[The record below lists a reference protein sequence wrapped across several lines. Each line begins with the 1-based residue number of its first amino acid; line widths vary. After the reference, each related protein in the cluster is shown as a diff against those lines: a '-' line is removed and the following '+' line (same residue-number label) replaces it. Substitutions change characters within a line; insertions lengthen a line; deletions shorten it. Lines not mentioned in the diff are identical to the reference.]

1 MSAALVRRGLELL
14 SADISEGPDGKKKT
28 KQKVMKDGVSK
39 RSSKAPPLGPH
50 RATVK
55 GRRMRSAL
63 EEASRGQQK
72 EHTAVTLQ
80 YFLHS
85 GSSGSGDQ
93 TAKILKQ
100 NSGRQSKN
108 HVGDS
113 TQRPQKPQS
122 VFTEE
127 EFQQFQREYFG
138 RTVEEQ

>member
-14 SADISEGPDGKKKT
+14 SADISECLC
-28 KQKVMKDGVSK
+28 VSSLCLLTVSPHCV
-39 RSSKAPPLGPH
+39 SSLCLLTVSPH
-50 RATVK
+50 CVSSLCLLSHLCLFTV
-55 GRRMRSAL
+55 SPCC
-63 EEASRGQQK
+63 
-72 EHTAVTLQ
+72 V
-80 YFLHS
+80 
-85 GSSGSGDQ
+85 SSLF
-93 TAKILKQ
+93 TILKQ

-138 RTVEEQ
+138 RTLCGTI

>member
-14 SADISEGPDGKKKT
+14 SADVSDGPDGKKKKT
-28 KQKVMKDGVSK
+28 KQKASGSK
-39 RSSKAPPLGPH
+39 RSSRVPPPGHH
-50 RATVK
+50 RGSAK
-55 GRRMRSAL
+55 GRKMRSAL

-85 GSSGSGDQ
+85 GSSGSEDQ
-93 TAKILKQ
+93 TAKIIRQ

-108 HVGDS
+108 SVGAPA
-113 TQRPQKPQS
+113 QRPQEPKS

-127 EFQQFQREYFG
+127 EFQQFQKEYFG